1 MNRAQSG
8 RRDASASTARGE
20 STAQS
25 GTVAVAPH
33 RREARRIQASQGWR
47 ALDLAELWAYREL
60 IYFLAWRDVKVRYRQ
75 TALGV
80 IWAILQPVAAMAI
93 FTVFLGNIIGSPS
106 GEVPYAVFA
115 LSGLVP
121 WTYFANAAT
130 NSSSSLVANTNL
142 VSKVYFPRLA
152 IPLSA
157 VLSGLVDFGVGFV
170 LVLSLVV
177 VYRVPIGASLLL
189 MPVVVILAILT
200 ATSVGIWL
208 SALDV
213 QYRDVRYAFPFF
225 IQVWMFA
232 TPVIYPASVLR
243 EDARA
248 LLGLNPMVA
257 VVEGFRW
264 ALLGESHV
272 SAALIVGSML
282 TMLLILTTGLLYF
295 RRMERRFA
303 DVI

>member
-1 MNRAQSG
+1 
-8 RRDASASTARGE
+8 
-20 STAQS
+20 
-25 GTVAVAPH
+25 VAVAPH

>member
-1 MNRAQSG
+1 M
-8 RRDASASTARGE
+8 
-20 STAQS
+20 
-25 GTVAVAPH
+25 AVAPH